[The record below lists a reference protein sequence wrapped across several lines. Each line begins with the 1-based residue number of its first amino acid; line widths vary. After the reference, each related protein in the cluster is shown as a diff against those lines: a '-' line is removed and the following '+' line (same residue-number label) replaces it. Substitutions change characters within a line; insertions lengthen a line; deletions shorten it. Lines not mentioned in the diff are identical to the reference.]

1 MVRRRRLSRSHQS
14 GSTAGPEGQICRE
27 VAEAQ
32 GPKVSTV
39 LKALPAQWLMSQLV
53 TSNFWW
59 VQSRADLDLEYSI
72 SDGSRAG
79 FLISILVRWTLRLRV
94 EECKKTSWR
103 MALRSPG
110 MKNCHKWD
118 NSNGC
123 TLSLRQVWTWN
134 VWTWRRGLLIT
145 SECNQ
150 RWFHRS
156 LGVVLSSSSLPESSQ
171 KGCESKYV

>member
-1 MVRRRRLSRSHQS
+1 MQNSTSMPWQPPMSCQTCSKVHGTKKRAARKWQVCQHCWTWGPNLSRSCRS
-14 GSTAGPEGQICRE
+14 SRAETLNSSEGP
-27 VAEAQ
+27 A
-32 GPKVSTV
+32 
-39 LKALPAQWLMSQLV
+39 MSQLV

-79 FLISILVRWTLRLRV
+79 FLISMVRWTLRLRV

-123 TLSLRQVWTWN
+123 TFSLRQVWTWN
-134 VWTWRRGLLIT
+134 VWTL
-145 SECNQ
+145 
-150 RWFHRS
+150 
-156 LGVVLSSSSLPESSQ
+156 VALSF
-171 KGCESKYV
+171 GT